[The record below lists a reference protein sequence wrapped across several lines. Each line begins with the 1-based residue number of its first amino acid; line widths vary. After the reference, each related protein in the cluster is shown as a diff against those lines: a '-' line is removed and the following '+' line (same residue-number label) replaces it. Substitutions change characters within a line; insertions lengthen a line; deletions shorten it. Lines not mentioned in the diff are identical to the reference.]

1 MSDRTLNEQKCMF
14 VRSCNAFI
22 NRKGIKSDS
31 QKIDLKYS
39 KKLASKGFP
48 QFCPQSRSNL

>member
-1 MSDRTLNEQKCMF
+1 MF

-22 NRKGIKSDS
+22 NKKGIKSDS

-48 QFCPQSRSNL
+48 QFRPQFCSNQ